1 MNAPAVKTR
10 AVRRAPPRIAR
21 GVGKLMATLAQKTGA
36 MDPALL
42 EAWPDIVG
50 PDLCKMCR
58 PVRLKRVGK
67 AHTLVVSANSGAA
80 AMRIQFSQADLLA
93 RTRQF
98 LRMPTLTKLAIE
110 QRPHSRTG
118 QKNGGKRGGKPK
130 GRFRTQS
137 LTLADLPGP
146 KDTEPAPLPP
156 ARDVSEALDRLGR
169 AIAERALKEQ

>member
-1 MNAPAVKTR
+1 MNTPAVKTR
-10 AVRRAPPRIAR
+10 AVRRAPPRISR
-21 GVGKLMATLAQKTGA
+21 GVGKLMASLAQKTGA

-50 PDLCKMCR
+50 PELSKICR

-80 AMRIQFSQADLLA
+80 AMRIQFTQADLLA
-93 RTRQF
+93 RTKQF
-98 LRMPTLTKLAIE
+98 LRLTTLTKLAIE
-110 QRPHSRTG
+110 QRPHSRRGRKPG
-118 QKNGGKRGGKPK
+118 QKPK
-130 GRFRTQS
+130 GRFRTQV
-137 LTLADLPGP
+137 LTHADLTGP
-146 KDTEPAPLPP
+146 NATEPAPLPP